1 MKKRKIF
8 AAISI
13 VILVLLSIISPCF
26 AIPELPDVVEVEK
39 LNWAHQYYYPDYYS
53 SFEVTLDDS
62 FKGTWLYTLSDNG
75 KLFLEIANY
84 RPSTR
89 TSYYVSDLLIV
100 NEEWF
105 FGVDYSSVDYRNFPA
120 KRGMSGFF
128 FAAFRD
134 WYTWGKDP
142 GTYDGLKNP
151 RTVEMYD
158 NSRRKGI
165 DVEYCLYIKRNITN
179 GVKSISLWMGNY
191 SDNVRDG
198 YKEENIKTNIIN
210 VDMSTY
216 KEQFWLEDE
225 LDGEDITDYDHTEK
239 YIEYVEGVLFG
250 MNEEKAL
257 ESGVVNIE
265 GEEYLLCDADEIHEN
280 FEEEYPAMF
289 YEKPYLVPR
298 SELVAPLWEGYDED
312 ELADDGATMVDGKRF
327 KVNALDA
334 VMKNSVYKSKFIGEM
349 EFDAVGCGKE
359 WVKDLSYYGN
369 LNFHIYFF
377 EIEKTERDGNV
388 SNFEEQYMCVTG
400 EDGERWFKGKNFEAS
415 KLPPGLYDKEA
426 RVQDDVTAF
435 MQFEALSEFSPEYI
449 VYDGRDKI
457 DIQLYLNYT
466 DATKSEVESIEFS
479 GDAIGNV
486 TRIDYEKAK
495 YIFQFKSC
503 RDSEEKKEL
512 GAKMYEFAETLPKPD
527 FYNVEEKQ
535 EEQKPKPDKITV
547 YINGEEVKF
556 I

>member
-1 MKKRKIF
+1 
-8 AAISI
+8 
-13 VILVLLSIISPCF
+13 
-26 AIPELPDVVEVEK
+26 
-39 LNWAHQYYYPDYYS
+39 
-53 SFEVTLDDS
+53 
-62 FKGTWLYTLSDNG
+62 
-75 KLFLEIANY
+75 
-84 RPSTR
+84 
-89 TSYYVSDLLIV
+89 
-100 NEEWF
+100 
-105 FGVDYSSVDYRNFPA
+105 
-120 KRGMSGFF
+120 
-128 FAAFRD
+128 
-134 WYTWGKDP
+134 
-142 GTYDGLKNP
+142 
-151 RTVEMYD
+151 
-158 NSRRKGI
+158 
-165 DVEYCLYIKRNITN
+165 
-179 GVKSISLWMGNY
+179 
-191 SDNVRDG
+191 
-198 YKEENIKTNIIN
+198 
-210 VDMSTY
+210 
-216 KEQFWLEDE
+216 
-225 LDGEDITDYDHTEK
+225 
-239 YIEYVEGVLFG
+239 
-250 MNEEKAL
+250 
-257 ESGVVNIE
+257 
-265 GEEYLLCDADEIHEN
+265 
-280 FEEEYPAMF
+280 
-289 YEKPYLVPR
+289 
-298 SELVAPLWEGYDED
+298 
-312 ELADDGATMVDGKRF
+312 MVDGKRF

-556 I
+556 DQNPIIKENRTLVPVRAIFEALGAEVEWNEESRTVTAVKDETVITMKINEENMYKNGEKVVLDAAPEIVNSRTLVPVRAIAESFGNEVSWNEAEMRVDVD